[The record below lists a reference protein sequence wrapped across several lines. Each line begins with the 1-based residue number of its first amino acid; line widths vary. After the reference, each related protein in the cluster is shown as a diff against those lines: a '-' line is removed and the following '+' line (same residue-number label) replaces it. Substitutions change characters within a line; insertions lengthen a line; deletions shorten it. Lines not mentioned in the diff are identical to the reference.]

1 MLFNL
6 FIYYSK
12 KKKKNAVRAEMAQRV
27 RDRGVEGGTWYQKS
41 LM

>member
-1 MLFNL
+1 MLLNL
-6 FIYYSK
+6 FIYYFFL
-12 KKKKNAVRAEMAQRV
+12 KKNAVRAEMAQRV